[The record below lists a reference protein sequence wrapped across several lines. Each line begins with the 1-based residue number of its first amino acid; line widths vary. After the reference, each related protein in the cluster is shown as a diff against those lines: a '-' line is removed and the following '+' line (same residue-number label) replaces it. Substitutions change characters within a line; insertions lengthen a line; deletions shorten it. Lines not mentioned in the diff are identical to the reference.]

1 MGKIYFTSDW
11 HFGHDREFI
20 WGARGYANVDEMNA
34 EQIRKYNE
42 IITDEDDVYV
52 LGDLVLGDID
62 KGIECLKQLKG
73 KIHVCLGNHDTSRRE
88 KIYRELGYEVC
99 LADRLKYKKL
109 NFYMSHFP
117 TDGTNLNVE
126 NMWETYLCLYGHTHQ
141 TTNFYKDNPYMYHV
155 GVDSHNGYPV
165 ALENIIEDIKTEM
178 NKCREMLYNETTE
191 GE

>member
-1 MGKIYFTSDW
+1 MGRIYFTSDW

-20 WGARGYANVDEMNA
+20 WGARGYANVDEMNT

-88 KIYRELGYEVC
+88 KIYRDLGYEVC

-117 TDGTNLNVE
+117 TITDNGDADSPYQVTWNLH
-126 NMWETYLCLYGHTHQ
+126 GHTHSTQ
-141 TTNFYKDNPYMYHV
+141 EWSLYPHCFNVNIDAH
-155 GVDSHNGYPV
+155 DGYPV
-165 ALENIIEDIKTEM
+165 LLDDIIEK
-178 NKCREMLYNETTE
+178 LFSHF
-191 GE
+191 GQ